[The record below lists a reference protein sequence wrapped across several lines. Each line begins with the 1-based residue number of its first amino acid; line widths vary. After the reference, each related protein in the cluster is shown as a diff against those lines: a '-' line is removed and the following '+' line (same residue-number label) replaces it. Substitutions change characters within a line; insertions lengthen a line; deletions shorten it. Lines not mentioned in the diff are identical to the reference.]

1 MKKLFIGI
9 DVSKDVFDYYCLD
22 QENKIVLR
30 GKADN
35 AKEGIK
41 EFCKLINTRKGYS
54 FWICMEHTEYYDSLL
69 ARRDINTII

>member
-9 DVSKDVFDYYCLD
+9 DVSKDVFDYCCLD

-35 AKEGIK
+35 TKEGIK
-41 EFCKLINTRKGYS
+41 EFLQADQYAKRLFFLDLYGTHGI
-54 FWICMEHTEYYDSLL
+54 L
-69 ARRDINTII
+69 